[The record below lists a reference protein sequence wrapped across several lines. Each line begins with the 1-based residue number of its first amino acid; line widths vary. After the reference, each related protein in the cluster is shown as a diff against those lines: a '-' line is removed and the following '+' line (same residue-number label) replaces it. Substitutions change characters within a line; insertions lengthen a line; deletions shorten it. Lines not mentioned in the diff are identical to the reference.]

1 MSLVKGQRAIDRP
14 PEVQS
19 ETANGAPASDSRYAG
34 IQNRRDICANDT
46 SACQKVTVIDVGYSR
61 CH

>member
-1 MSLVKGQRAIDRP
+1 MSLVKRQRAIDRP

-34 IQNRRDICANDT
+34 VQIEAT
-46 SACQKVTVIDVGYSR
+46 SVPMTLLRVKR
-61 CH
+61 LP